1 MENLFLSISSWPNL
15 LSKIN
20 IKINKISKNLKS
32 LMKNELIQ
40 IKKNWPRNL
49 PKGIIHS
56 DLFVDNI
63 IFHKKKF
70 HGFID
75 FYFSCNDYLSYELAT
90 CVNALCF
97 EKKNS
102 KYVLNK
108 RKSSNLLKGYESIR
122 KLKDIEKKN
131 FNTMCKGS
139 ALRYLLTRAY
149 DYLNTPRN
157 AIIKIKDPKEY
168 IQKLNFH
175 RGINSYKTYTNN
187 D

>member
-1 MENLFLSISSWPNL
+1 MSL
-15 LSKIN
+15 LHVLMLYV
-20 IKINKISKNLKS
+20 LK
-32 LMKNELIQ
+32 
-40 IKKNWPRNL
+40 
-49 PKGIIHS
+49 
-56 DLFVDNI
+56 
-63 IFHKKKF
+63 
-70 HGFID
+70 
-75 FYFSCNDYLSYELAT
+75 
-90 CVNALCF
+90 
-97 EKKNS
+97 KKNS

-122 KLKDIEKKN
+122 KLKNIEKKN

>member
-1 MENLFLSISSWPNL
+1 MQFPILLPNIFNYPFTYESNLNLSVGDFVEVPFGT
-15 LSKIN
+15 SK
-20 IKINKISKNLKS
+20 KIGVVW
-32 LMKNELIQ
+32 NE
-40 IKKNWPRNL
+40 
-49 PKGIIHS
+49 
-56 DLFVDNI
+56 
-63 IFHKKKF
+63 
-70 HGFID
+70 
-75 FYFSCNDYLSYELAT
+75 
-90 CVNALCF
+90 F

-122 KLKDIEKKN
+122 KLKNIEKKN

-175 RGINSYKTYTNN
+175 RGINSYKNYTNN